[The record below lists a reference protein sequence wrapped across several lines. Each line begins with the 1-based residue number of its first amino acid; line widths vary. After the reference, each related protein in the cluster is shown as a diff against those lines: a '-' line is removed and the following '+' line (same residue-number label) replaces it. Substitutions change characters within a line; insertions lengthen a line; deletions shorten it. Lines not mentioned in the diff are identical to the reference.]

1 MSKDVLLAQVVVQV
15 SELEQSFI
23 SLIVRSS
30 KSFHHR
36 NVTLLLRAVDLFHE
50 RCTTTYASYTD
61 FHVTSIC
68 DCTCYLARV
77 LRFQL

>member
-61 FHVTSIC
+61 FHVNM
-68 DCTCYLARV
+68 
-77 LRFQL
+77 